1 MPNDIYQVDA
11 SGGSRAIQYVY
22 DPKTGT
28 WKQVTVNSSSDSS
41 LSTENQTGGSVTTD
55 PSSKVD
61 SQGKADSEYIEV
73 EFNTLQGELVLRAT
87 KKTISI
93 HAGETIKI
101 EGIGKYLS
109 GLYYVSAVKRTIDN
123 SVGYSHTLTVIK
135 TGFGSSLKTVTVDTV
150 TTNSSSTTTRPA
162 EVQPAKPASTALKKG
177 DRVMFLTVAAKKYHY
192 SNASEGVWV
201 PKWVTQKVH
210 TVDGVSSDGK
220 RVRLKEIWS
229 WTYVK
234 FLKKV

>member
-1 MPNDIYQVDA
+1 MPNDTYVAGQSNA
-11 SGGSRAIQYVY
+11 RAVEYKY
-22 DPKTGT
+22 NPKTGV
-28 WKQVTVNSSSDSS
+28 WEPVAYSGSDSDTS
-41 LSTENQTGGSVTTD
+41 LSTSTQNGGSVTVD
-55 PSSKVD
+55 SSSKVN
-61 SQGKADSEYIEV
+61 SQAEADSEYIEI
-73 EFNTLQGELVLRAT
+73 EFNTLEGELVLIAS
-87 KKTISI
+87 KKTIALK
-93 HAGETIKI
+93 AGHTIKI

-109 GLYYVSAVKRTIDN
+109 GLYYISAVKRTIDN
-123 SVGYSHTLTVIK
+123 NQGYSHTLTVIK
-135 TGFGSSLKTVTVDTV
+135 TGFGSTLKSVVVDTN
-150 TTNSSSTTTRPA
+150 TTSSSAAQRPA
-162 EVQPAKPASTALKKG
+162 EATPAPSTSFKVG
-177 DRVMFLTVAAKKYHY
+177 DKVMFLTIAPKKYWY